1 MNLNGDEKRIQ
12 QLFREMSRGDE
23 LLTPAFLR
31 VVQSGSSRQTVS
43 GFGVSRRLALTFAT
57 LCVAVITLTVITR
70 RHQVPVVQD
79 EPVTA
84 QGQST
89 ESPARAIAQVP
100 DKVKQRPGV
109 QAIKV
114 QAVKHVRHH
123 RISNDLTLATRLSTW
138 RSPTDSLLKTSGDD
152 MLMSLPK
159 LGESLRT
166 LRSYRLDELN

>member
-1 MNLNGDEKRIQ
+1 MNLNGEEKRIR

-23 LLTPAFLR
+23 LIAPAFSR
-31 VVQSGSSRQTVS
+31 VVQSGSSRQTVT
-43 GFGVSRRLALTFAT
+43 GFGVSRRIALTFAT
-57 LCVAVITLTVITR
+57 LCVAVITLTVITL
-70 RHQVPVVQD
+70 RHQVPVVRD

-89 ESPARAIAQVP
+89 ESPAPAIAQVP
-100 DKVKQRPGV
+100 DTVKPRPA

-114 QAVKHVRHH
+114 QAVKHARHH

-152 MLMSLPK
+152 KLMSLPK

-166 LRSYRLDELN
+166 LRFYTLDELN